1 VKQATA
7 SQGWIADGNYS
18 EAAEAVAARVT
29 EVIWLNYLLPTVL
42 WRGLI
47 RTIRRGVRR
56 EQLWNGN
63 VESLR
68 NSLLSRE
75 SIPAYILTTHRRRRQ
90 RYDRMRRDGTF
101 PGAVWVEFRSPAQ
114 AEAYLKRLH

>member
-1 VKQATA
+1 M
-7 SQGWIADGNYS
+7 
-18 EAAEAVAARVT
+18 
-29 EVIWLNYLLPTVL
+29 
-42 WRGLI
+42 

-68 NSLLSRE
+68 NSLFSKE
-75 SIPAYILTTHRRRRQ
+75 SIPAYILTTHRQRRR
-90 RYDRMRRDGTF
+90 RYDRMRSDGAF

-114 AEAYLKRLH
+114 AEAYLERVAAEQATSSRIASG